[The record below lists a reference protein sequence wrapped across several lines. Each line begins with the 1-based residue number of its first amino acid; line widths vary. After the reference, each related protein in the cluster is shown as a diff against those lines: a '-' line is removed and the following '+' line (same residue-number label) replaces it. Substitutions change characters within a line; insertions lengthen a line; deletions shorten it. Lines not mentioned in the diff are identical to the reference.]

1 MAQAF
6 SGTYVLVG
14 STNNVAS
21 LEYNGMT
28 IPDLTPSALT
38 KVGITSSSS
47 SGNFRGNNW
56 PTGATTGSDTF
67 TGSVDLGKYIQF
79 TITAGTGKL
88 IDDPTITFGVG
99 RSGTGP
105 RQWQWRSS
113 VDNYASPIPVST
125 LASGPTQNAGV
136 ITCPDT
142 DTNWT
147 GNVIETTYQDLT
159 SVTFRLYGYNS
170 ESTTGT
176 GGLAGNLTLG
186 GTLVDSG
193 GALTVSISPASFAES
208 ATNPA
213 ATGTVTRT
221 GDTSSAVMVNLS
233 SSDESEATVPVS
245 VEILANETQA
255 TFPVTAVNDNLP
267 DGNIPVTITAT
278 ATGLTAGN
286 FQVTVQD
293 DGDVAPV
300 LISQYYEGAGSDKYI
315 ELYNPT
321 AGPVDLTG
329 FVLTNWT
336 NASTQD
342 WKSAGNTPT
351 GQLALPAVVI
361 PAGGYYLIKG
371 IGSAAPSYAVDYANL
386 TDSIVV
392 AGFNGDDSVV
402 LYQSNVFSPG
412 NILDAVSFTDAGN
425 QGVDTSFYRLTN
437 DPGYNVTPGSNVT
450 SFPAVWGSK
459 TLAQVAAAQVGD
471 PWVLRGSAEPV
482 GLALSISPAS
492 FLENAGNDI
501 ATGTVTIP
509 SSLEA
514 NLTVNLSSSDTT
526 EATVPASVTIDAG
539 QTSATFPVNAVDD
552 GILDGAQSVVID
564 ASATGYLNGLFTLTV
579 NDDGEAVPAPTLSP
593 GAIAFVGYNAD
604 GTDDLA
610 FVALSPIAAGDK
622 IYITDNEWNG
632 EPVGGTGAFNTGEGL
647 LVWTAPVGGVA
658 AGTVVTL
665 NSVSTT
671 SPATNQGT
679 VTRSGNFFA
688 NADSET
694 IYAYQGNL
702 VGASGFLAGIA
713 THAVDSFVGTG
724 LTASHIVYLPEDVD
738 VAIYTGSRSS
748 RPSFAGYLTLLGDT
762 TNNWI
767 TEDGSGDQHNNAI
780 APDLPFDTTVF
791 TLTSGGDDFAAWIDG
806 FEVGLLTGFN
816 DDFDND
822 GLDNAL
828 ENILGSDPSVA
839 NQGLSAVSTGTGTLK
854 FRHTRNGTP
863 ANDLTPSYEWSPD
876 LVNWY
881 ASGANAG
888 GVTVTFGTPTVE
900 DAGPP
905 ELVEVTASITGTAPK
920 VFARIKV
927 EQN

>member
-1 MAQAF
+1 
-6 SGTYVLVG
+6 
-14 STNNVAS
+14 
-21 LEYNGMT
+21 
-28 IPDLTPSALT
+28 
-38 KVGITSSSS
+38 
-47 SGNFRGNNW
+47 
-56 PTGATTGSDTF
+56 
-67 TGSVDLGKYIQF
+67 
-79 TITAGTGKL
+79 
-88 IDDPTITFGVG
+88 
-99 RSGTGP
+99 
-105 RQWQWRSS
+105 
-113 VDNYASPIPVST
+113 
-125 LASGPTQNAGV
+125 
-136 ITCPDT
+136 
-142 DTNWT
+142 
-147 GNVIETTYQDLT
+147 
-159 SVTFRLYGYNS
+159 
-170 ESTTGT
+170 
-176 GGLAGNLTLG
+176 
-186 GTLVDSG
+186 
-193 GALTVSISPASFAES
+193 
-208 ATNPA
+208 
-213 ATGTVTRT
+213 
-221 GDTSSAVMVNLS
+221 
-233 SSDESEATVPVS
+233 
-245 VEILANETQA
+245 
-255 TFPVTAVNDNLP
+255 
-267 DGNIPVTITAT
+267 
-278 ATGLTAGN
+278 
-286 FQVTVQD
+286 
-293 DGDVAPV
+293 
-300 LISQYYEGAGSDKYI
+300 
-315 ELYNPT
+315 
-321 AGPVDLTG
+321 
-329 FVLTNWT
+329 
-336 NASTQD
+336 
-342 WKSAGNTPT
+342 
-351 GQLALPAVVI
+351 
-361 PAGGYYLIKG
+361 
-371 IGSAAPSYAVDYANL
+371 
-386 TDSIVV
+386 
-392 AGFNGDDSVV
+392 
-402 LYQSNVFSPG
+402 
-412 NILDAVSFTDAGN
+412 
-425 QGVDTSFYRLTN
+425 
-437 DPGYNVTPGSNVT
+437 
-450 SFPAVWGSK
+450 
-459 TLAQVAAAQVGD
+459 
-471 PWVLRGSAEPV
+471 
-482 GLALSISPAS
+482 
-492 FLENAGNDI
+492 
-501 ATGTVTIP
+501 
-509 SSLEA
+509 
-514 NLTVNLSSSDTT
+514 
-526 EATVPASVTIDAG
+526 VTIDAG
-539 QTSATFPVNAVDD
+539 QTSATFQVNAVDD
-552 GILDGAQSVVID
+552 EILDGAQSVVIA

-579 NDDGEAVPAPTLSP
+579 NDDGEAIPAPTLSP
-593 GAIAFVGYNAD
+593 GAIAFTGYNAD
-604 GTDDLA
+604 GNDDLA

-748 RPSFAGYLTLLGDT
+748 RTSFAGYLTLLGDT

-822 GLDNAL
+822 GLDNAM

-905 ELVEVTASITGTAPK
+905 ELVEVTANITGTAPK